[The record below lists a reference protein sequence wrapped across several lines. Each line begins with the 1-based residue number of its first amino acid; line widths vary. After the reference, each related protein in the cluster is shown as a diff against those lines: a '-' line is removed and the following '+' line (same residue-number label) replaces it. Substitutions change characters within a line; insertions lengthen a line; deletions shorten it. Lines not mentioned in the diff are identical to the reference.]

1 MSLLGLGDGGCDGR
15 RFRAGEALPL
25 ARVQQGQPGPQQRR
39 TLLPRHKRTQLHGPA
54 LLVDRWCVLISR
66 VVAQVRFNKDGRFL
80 VSTGGMDTATIVW
93 RHLF

>member
-1 MSLLGLGDGGCDGR
+1 MVATGDDFGR
-15 RFRAGEALPL
+15 VKLFRWPACNKDSPAHSNAAHSSHVTNVPIY
-25 ARVQQGQPGPQQRR
+25 
-39 TLLPRHKRTQLHGPA
+39 TA